1 MQYLYRAFRVEVY
14 RNQADL
20 MSAIKCHVPLVGT
33 PGTQTGTPGTQEPN
47 ERGKDESLKKLLAIL
62 RQNPKMKRKELAS
75 ELGVG
80 LRTVARYLSEMPDV
94 RYVGR
99 GSLGYWEVIDKDNIL
114 I

>member
-80 LRTVARYLSEMPDV
+80 LRTFSRIDFCRYCLFIREYEKISVNEF
-94 RYVGR
+94 
-99 GSLGYWEVIDKDNIL
+99 SSKT
-114 I
+114 

>member
-1 MQYLYRAFRVEVY
+1 
-14 RNQADL
+14 

-33 PGTQTGTPGTQEPN
+33 PGTQEPN
-47 ERGKDESLKKLLAIL
+47 ERDKDESLKKLRALL
-62 RQNPKMKRKELAS
+62 RQNSQMKRKELAK

-99 GSLGYWEVIDKDNIL
+99 GSLGHWEVIDKDSSED
-114 I
+114 

>member
-1 MQYLYRAFRVEVY
+1 MEVY
-14 RNQADL
+14 RNQTDL
-20 MSAIKCHVPLVGT
+20 MCAIECHGT
-33 PGTQTGTPGTQEPN
+33 LCGTLGTQTGTPDTQEPK
-47 ERGKDESLKKLLAIL
+47 ERDKDESLKKPRALL
-62 RQNPKMKRKELAS
+62 RQNSQVKRKKLAN

>member
-1 MQYLYRAFRVEVY
+1 MQELYGAFRVEVY

-20 MSAIKCHVPLVGT
+20 MSAIKCHVPLV
-33 PGTQTGTPGTQEPN
+33 GTPGTQEPN

-80 LRTVARYLSEMPDV
+80 LRTFRRIDFCRYCLFIKNDT
-94 RYVGR
+94 R
-99 GSLGYWEVIDKDNIL
+99 
-114 I
+114 

>member
-1 MQYLYRAFRVEVY
+1 
-14 RNQADL
+14 

-33 PGTQTGTPGTQEPN
+33 PGTQIGTPGTQELN
-47 ERGKDESLKKLLAIL
+47 ERGKDESLKKLRALL
-62 RQNPKMKRKELAS
+62 RQNPNMKRKELAS

-99 GSLGYWEVIDKDNIL
+99 GSLGHWEVIDKDRSED
-114 I
+114 

>member
-33 PGTQTGTPGTQEPN
+33 PDTQEPK
-47 ERGKDESLKKLLAIL
+47 ERDKDESLKKPRALL
-62 RQNPKMKRKELAS
+62 RQNPQVKRKKLAN

-94 RYVGR
+94 RYVGC